1 MKKLFIYLF
10 VGFYFLVSIGVAA
23 NIHFCKN
30 KVRSISLAGLHDVSC
45 CGKKKMK
52 KGCCENVKLIIKK
65 QGSEKINP
73 QDKFQLQFSFI
84 LPDIVIG
91 IEDKKA
97 TIVNEKERLPLFHPP
112 PESSYPSIYIKNCT
126 FLI

>member
-1 MKKLFIYLF
+1 MKRLLIYLF
-10 VGFYFLVSIGVAA
+10 VGFYFLLSIGVAA
-23 NIHFCKN
+23 NIHLCKN
-30 KVRSISLAGLHDVSC
+30 KVRTISLAGLNDTTC

-52 KGCCENVKLIIKK
+52 KGCCKNVKLIIKK

-73 QDKFQLQFSFI
+73 QDKIQLQYSFI
-84 LPDIVIG
+84 LPAIFQGVEKEKAVI
-91 IEDKKA
+91 
-97 TIVNEKERLPLFHPP
+97 TNENERLPLFHPP